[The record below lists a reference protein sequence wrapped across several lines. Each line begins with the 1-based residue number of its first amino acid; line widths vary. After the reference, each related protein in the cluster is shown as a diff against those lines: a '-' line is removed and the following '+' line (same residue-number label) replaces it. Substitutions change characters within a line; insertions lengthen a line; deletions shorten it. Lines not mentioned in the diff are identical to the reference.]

1 MKSKTF
7 HIKIIMLN
15 VVLTLPCPLQRL
27 ALPGSGS
34 NVEPGRFLWQQS
46 ISFVKRDQRIFLRFG
61 LLPVVWDSTAKDE
74 TLAAYAQLY
83 LKEEDMKGKKH

>member
-1 MKSKTF
+1 
-7 HIKIIMLN
+7 MLN

-46 ISFVKRDQRIFLRFG
+46 ISFAKRDQRIFLWFG
-61 LLPVVWDSTAKDE
+61 LLPVAWDSNAKKKK
-74 TLAAYAQLY
+74 LAAYVHLS
-83 LKEEDMKGKKH
+83 LKEEDMEGEKH

>member
-1 MKSKTF
+1 
-7 HIKIIMLN
+7 MLN
-15 VVLTLPCPLQRL
+15 VVLTLPCPLQRS

-61 LLPVVWDSTAKDE
+61 LLPVVWVSTAKGE
-74 TLAAYAQLY
+74 TLAAYAQIY